1 MFFVCYKSHPDVLL
15 WFFIV
20 ASLIQMFC
28 FVSGNRVKMS
38 VVAES
43 GHLAAE
49 PGKAKQDDIFEDELV
64 ID

>member
-1 MFFVCYKSHPDVLL
+1 
-15 WFFIV
+15 
-20 ASLIQMFC
+20 MFC
-28 FVSGNRVKMS
+28 FVSGYRVKMS